1 MHDQAIGNMIKL
13 CRRKKQITLQV
24 LSEQTGLS
32 VSYLSTLE
40 RGLSSP
46 TIANLNLICEALGI
60 TMADLI
66 LKLDEKKP
74 VVYKNDRQIIFSNP
88 GYRYESATEGKHQ
101 MSCIVMDVYDNV
113 LHSSSSHVVDEVGF
127 VISGSIKLFLNDEEY
142 TLHAGDCIY
151 IEANTKHSYQKVG
164 NDDCTAIWVYA
175 ASHATNLIHV
185 E

>member
-1 MHDQAIGNMIKL
+1 MNDQAIGNMLKL
-13 CRRKKQITLQV
+13 YRRKKQITLQV

-46 TIANLNLICEALGI
+46 TIANLNSICEALDI

-74 VVYKNDRQIIFSNP
+74 VVYKNDRQIIFSNT
-88 GYRYESATEGKHQ
+88 GYCYESATEGKHQ
-101 MSCIVMDVYDNV
+101 MSCIVMSVYDNV
-113 LHSSSSHVVDEVGF
+113 LHSSSPHVVDEVGF
-127 VISGSIKLFLNDEEY
+127 VTSGAIKIFLNDEEY
-142 TLHAGDCIY
+142 TLQAGDCIY
-151 IEANTKHSYQKVG
+151 IEANTKHSYQKIG
-164 NDDCTAIWVYA
+164 DDPCTAIWVYA
-175 ASHATNLIHV
+175 ASHATSLIHV

>member
-66 LKLDEKKP
+66 LKLDEKSPSYIK
-74 VVYKNDRQIIFSNP
+74 
-88 GYRYESATEGKHQ
+88 TTGK
-101 MSCIVMDVYDNV
+101 
-113 LHSSSSHVVDEVGF
+113 SSSLIPATVMNPQQKES
-127 VISGSIKLFLNDEEY
+127 
-142 TLHAGDCIY
+142 
-151 IEANTKHSYQKVG
+151 TK
-164 NDDCTAIWVYA
+164 
-175 ASHATNLIHV
+175 
-185 E
+185 

>member
-88 GYRYESATEGKHQ
+88 
-101 MSCIVMDVYDNV
+101 C
-113 LHSSSSHVVDEVGF
+113 
-127 VISGSIKLFLNDEEY
+127 
-142 TLHAGDCIY
+142 
-151 IEANTKHSYQKVG
+151 
-164 NDDCTAIWVYA
+164 
-175 ASHATNLIHV
+175 
-185 E
+185 